1 MTAASNDEGAFV
13 DWNKC
18 PFHSTHSW
26 TLRSLRGWPCVGQ
39 QQCKQV
45 VFECGDIICDLPLLA
60 GIESRRNETRRG
72 IIRGYIGKRLSA
84 RNPLCLSVWKFLGI
98 HLKREILFTPKFFS
112 APLRRTP
119 TGKIKYFVNTNT
131 DVKLGWSSSCSFF
144 FTSIPPSQAASH
156 LDKNKQKK
164 KPSEE
169 NFLGLNQLITKKN
182 TPPQTHIQSK
192 AGEPGSLSPFL
203 TERTKSGIHT
213 MSRRRFIILSVFL
226 AVTFSVMSR
235 NKDGR
240 VAVHFGWNAGGVS
253 YKVWICPLLERER
266 EKKTKWLFEAFA
278 ERSKKL
284 VSVSAALTE
293 MTQNCKTGA
302 TVKSNCPPWSSE
314 SAKDWKQL

>member
-1 MTAASNDEGAFV
+1 
-13 DWNKC
+13 
-18 PFHSTHSW
+18 
-26 TLRSLRGWPCVGQ
+26 
-39 QQCKQV
+39 
-45 VFECGDIICDLPLLA
+45 
-60 GIESRRNETRRG
+60 
-72 IIRGYIGKRLSA
+72 
-84 RNPLCLSVWKFLGI
+84 
-98 HLKREILFTPKFFS
+98 
-112 APLRRTP
+112 
-119 TGKIKYFVNTNT
+119 
-131 DVKLGWSSSCSFF
+131 
-144 FTSIPPSQAASH
+144 
-156 LDKNKQKK
+156 
-164 KPSEE
+164 
-169 NFLGLNQLITKKN
+169 
-182 TPPQTHIQSK
+182 
-192 AGEPGSLSPFL
+192 
-203 TERTKSGIHT
+203 

-314 SAKDWKQL
+314 SAKDWKQLQCVIIHPSVRPPSPEEGGIPQATPGQVGGSVFKACSAEMFSSALIPPEYAQTLINYPAILSTSGEEILIRPHRH

>member
-1 MTAASNDEGAFV
+1 MTAASNNEGAFV

-60 GIESRRNETRRG
+60 GIESRRNETWRG

-84 RNPLCLSVWKFLGI
+84 RNPLCLSVWKFLEI

-144 FTSIPPSQAASH
+144 FYVPPS
-156 LDKNKQKK
+156 LTGCL
-164 KPSEE
+164 P
-169 NFLGLNQLITKKN
+169 LG
-182 TPPQTHIQSK
+182 
-192 AGEPGSLSPFL
+192 
-203 TERTKSGIHT
+203 
-213 MSRRRFIILSVFL
+213 
-226 AVTFSVMSR
+226 
-235 NKDGR
+235 
-240 VAVHFGWNAGGVS
+240 
-253 YKVWICPLLERER
+253 
-266 EKKTKWLFEAFA
+266 
-278 ERSKKL
+278 
-284 VSVSAALTE
+284 
-293 MTQNCKTGA
+293 
-302 TVKSNCPPWSSE
+302 
-314 SAKDWKQL
+314 